1 MYRYL
6 PHALIRTAVLPVS
19 DRTPAYPGPDADV
32 PRTLAWLTSA
42 WESEP
47 LRRGVLNASPGLA
60 NAVAT
65 LLEQSREPS
74 ARSVRRT
81 ALSIARYQL
90 RATTRSTPFGTLAG
104 IGPARFA
111 DATTVTRTA
120 ATIRTRADALWL
132 DGQTARLESDP
143 QVILHSVVVADETIR
158 RHGNELV
165 LPHRPGRDGPAEVR
179 LRVTGA
185 LTAILDLSRTP
196 TPTAAL
202 LDAMGDFY
210 PDVTRDVVLNTVVG
224 LVREGFLHSDVRP
237 PTTGGDPLGHL
248 AAHHHPDVRNVA
260 AAGPGDAVM
269 TDLVTGTQVEVSAK
283 VGRELEQALAVM
295 ARVSAHPHG
304 TPAWREYRTR
314 FLEAYSLGTLVPIT
328 ELTDPAVGI
337 GLPAGYRGSKTIATE
352 AALTSRD
359 EYLLALVQR
368 ATAARQREVVLTS
381 ADIDSLMVAN
391 PAQVPS
397 SAAMNVSV
405 YARSTEAI
413 DHGDFR
419 VVCGGLSV
427 ASGVTL
433 GRFLSLLDTTE
444 RAQRIA
450 PLTNLP
456 TLDEQGM
463 RVQVSSPALRAR
475 TQNVA
480 RSVQAVP
487 DVIAVGEYNPAA
499 SIHLADLAVGATTGR
514 MFLVHLPTG
523 RRVEPF
529 VLNALE
535 PVSATHPMARF
546 VCELPRAH
554 TAVLTP
560 FSWGAAASLP
570 FLPAVRIGRTIL
582 SEALW
587 RLDSADLELRGVSPD
602 YALDVWLDRWEV
614 PDDIFL
620 GAYDQRLRLD
630 LTEPGHRA
638 LLLHEVTGHGRVTL
652 TEAPGMDDVG
662 WIEHAH
668 QLTVE
673 FASTQLQAT
682 APEPLAGPVVARR
695 ESVRHP
701 GASRTCLLKIY
712 APRELATALLDDEL
726 RSELARNA
734 GVDDW
739 WFTRYADPADHL
751 RLRLRL
757 RNNDD
762 FGTVARH
769 IASWAARARH
779 DGLVS
784 RIRWDDDTPELG
796 RYGTGRVLDAA
807 ETFFAADSRAAL
819 AESASAPHGHDEVD
833 GIDPSTWRAAVTVAS
848 MVDLARTF
856 LGEHQGLD
864 WLVGEL
870 RRDTSAHPE
879 RAMQSLATRLAG
891 PDGHTVLGQTPSGQ
905 RILAAWVHRRDTLS
919 RYAARLTAAD
929 TEPAGVLGALL
940 HMHHNRVL
948 GIDPDGE
955 ALILRAAR
963 TVALSRMSRRTQTGD
978 REAVL
983 A

>member
-1 MYRYL
+1 M
-6 PHALIRTAVLPVS
+6 
-19 DRTPAYPGPDADV
+19 
-32 PRTLAWLTSA
+32 
-42 WESEP
+42 E
-47 LRRGVLNASPGLA
+47 
-60 NAVAT
+60 
-65 LLEQSREPS
+65 
-74 ARSVRRT
+74 
-81 ALSIARYQL
+81 
-90 RATTRSTPFGTLAG
+90 
-104 IGPARFA
+104 
-111 DATTVTRTA
+111 
-120 ATIRTRADALWL
+120 
-132 DGQTARLESDP
+132 GQTVRLESDP
-143 QVILHSVVVADETIR
+143 QVVLHSVVVADETIR

-165 LPHRPGRDGPAEVR
+165 LPHRPGRDGPEEVR
-179 LRVTGA
+179 LRATGA
-185 LTAILDLSRTP
+185 LTAILDLSRLPIATI
-196 TPTAAL
+196 AL
-202 LDAMGDFY
+202 LDAVGDLY
-210 PDVTRDVVLNTVVG
+210 PDVTRDVVLETVAG
-224 LVREGFLHSDVRP
+224 LVREGFLHTDVRP

-248 AAHHHPDVRNVA
+248 AAHHHTDVRTVA
-260 AAGPGDAVM
+260 AAGPGTAVM
-269 TDLVTGTQVEVSAK
+269 TDLVTGTQVTVSAK

-295 ARVSAHPHG
+295 ARISPHPHG

-314 FLEAYSLGTLVPIT
+314 FMDAYSLGALVPVT
-328 ELTDPAVGI
+328 DLTDPAAGI
-337 GLPAGYRGSKTIATE
+337 GLPAGYRGSETAATE
-352 AALTSRD
+352 GAMTGRD

-368 ATAARQREVVLTS
+368 ATAASQREVVLTS
-381 ADIDSLMVAN
+381 ADIESLSVAN
-391 PAQVPS
+391 PVQVPS
-397 SAAMNVSV
+397 SAAMNVSIL
-405 YARSTEAI
+405 ARSTAAI
-413 DHGDFR
+413 DQGHFR

-433 GRFLSLLDTTE
+433 GRFLPLLDPAE
-444 RAQRIA
+444 RTQRIA
-450 PLTNLP
+450 ALTDLP
-456 TLDEQGM
+456 TLDEQGV
-463 RVQVSSPALRAR
+463 RVQVSSPALRTR

-499 SIHLADLAVGATTGR
+499 TIRLADLAVGATTSR
-514 MFLVHLPTG
+514 MFLIHLPTG
-523 RRVEPF
+523 RRIEPF

-546 VCELPRAH
+546 LCELPRAH
-554 TAVLTP
+554 TAVMTP

-570 FLPAVRIGRTIL
+570 FLPAVRIGRAVL

-587 RLDSADLELRGVSPD
+587 RLERTDLEIRGVSSD

-614 PDDIFL
+614 PDDVFL

-630 LTEPGHRA
+630 LTEPGHQA
-638 LLLHEVTGHGRVTL
+638 LLLHEVTRHGRVTL
-652 TEAPGMDDVG
+652 TEAPGTDDVG
-662 WIEHAH
+662 WIGHAH

-673 FASTQLQAT
+673 FASAQLQAT

-695 ESVRHP
+695 DDVRHP

-712 APRELATALLDDEL
+712 APRELATAILDDEL

-757 RNNDD
+757 RNADD
-762 FGTVARH
+762 FGAVARH
-769 IASWAARARH
+769 VASWATRARR
-779 DGLVS
+779 DGLVN
-784 RIRWDDDTPELG
+784 RIRWDEDTPELG
-796 RYGTGRVLDAA
+796 RYGSGRVLDAA

-819 AESASAPHGHDEVD
+819 AESTSAPHGHDEVD

-848 MVDLARTF
+848 MVELARAF
-856 LGEHQGLD
+856 LGEHKGLD
-864 WLVGEL
+864 WLVGQL

-879 RAMQSLATRLAG
+879 RAMQALAVRLAG

-905 RILAAWVHRRDTLS
+905 RILASWVHRRDTLA
-919 RYAARLTAAD
+919 RYAARLTAAGTD
-929 TEPAGVLGALL
+929 PAGALGALL

-963 TVALSRMSRRTQTGD
+963 TVALSRTSRRTRTGD